1 MADSSHGA
9 KQGAPSGRLPDS
21 IPSYSTP
28 QFRDPG
34 APFVGICRFST
45 RTKCLASQSASAAAS
60 CSAAHFIVR
69 QLPQTEASLG
79 ECSYLNTCHHLDTC
93 RYVHYELETP
103 SPAQAD
109 DMAARRAAQAASRAP
124 RDRMLP
130 PQWLDADLRKLD
142 ATVLGKFDVIM
153 ADPPWDSEW
162 PERLA
167 GYGVACKAD

>member
-1 MADSSHGA
+1 M
-9 KQGAPSGRLPDS
+9 
-21 IPSYSTP
+21 
-28 QFRDPG
+28 
-34 APFVGICRFST
+34 
-45 RTKCLASQSASAAAS
+45 
-60 CSAAHFIVR
+60 R

-109 DMAARRAAQAASRAP
+109 DMAARREKQAARRVP

-153 ADPPWDSEW
+153 ADPPWDSEL
-162 PERLA
+162 PERWRSYWTA
-167 GYGVACKAD
+167 RNAD